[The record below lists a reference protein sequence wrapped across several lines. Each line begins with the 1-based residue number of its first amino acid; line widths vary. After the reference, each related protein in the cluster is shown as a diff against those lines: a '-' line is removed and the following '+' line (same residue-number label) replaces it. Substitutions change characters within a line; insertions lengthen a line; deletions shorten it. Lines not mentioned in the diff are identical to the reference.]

1 MWRAITVASLGLVV
15 TGGTVAK
22 DPEPK
27 LTPAELVEAFLTNE
41 AFADENYAGKELEL
55 TGKVVRV
62 TRSKYGP
69 DADGARAYL
78 LELDT
83 DKAGRKES
91 VDLDLVI
98 FFDDRDRGQLAKLK
112 PGQTV
117 VVRGRCSTRAIWSA
131 EARGK
136 DKDYSQVY
144 LRESRLVEVK

>member
-1 MWRAITVASLGLVV
+1 MWRMITAAGLGLVV
-15 TGGTVAK
+15 AGGAGAK

-27 LTPAELVEAFLTNE
+27 LTPAELVDAFLTNE

-69 DADGARAYL
+69 DPEAGQAYV

-98 FFDDRDRGQLAKLK
+98 FFPERDRAQLAKLK

-144 LRESRLVEVK
+144 LRESRLMEVK